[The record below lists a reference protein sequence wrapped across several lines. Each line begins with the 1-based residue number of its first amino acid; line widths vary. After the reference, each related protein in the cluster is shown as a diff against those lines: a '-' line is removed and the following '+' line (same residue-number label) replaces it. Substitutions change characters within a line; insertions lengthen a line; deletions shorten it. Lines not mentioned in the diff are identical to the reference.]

1 MKCGISGVF
10 LFLMCDCCLR
20 CGRIRSKIETI
31 KNEKEEEILLSKG
44 KVKSVQPRKKRI
56 ADEILFQVG
65 KSVLLVFLVVA
76 VVAVFMVR
84 WLVTSSKESEL
95 TLQSVSASHQLTGFF
110 ERYASGSEQL
120 SVNPEIKSLLLETKP
135 GNSILES
142 EKMETVRQNLINV
155 QKADSENILAAWIAD
170 VDTNTLT
177 QSDGYTSGDDWD
189 ITKRVWYEPCVQ
201 TGKTVLTEPYLDS
214 ATEKIILSAV
224 TPVFDD
230 STGEMVGVAGL
241 DVSMEHLTKVMGEY
255 KIGNSGYVF
264 LVSSEGT
271 VIYHPEEK
279 LKQKN
284 ITEIDASQN
293 VVDAITAGKEKF
305 LKYKVAGATK
315 YGVVEPVGDL
325 GYTVISNI
333 PFSEYYA
340 LLIRMIVILIVLFAA
355 GIVLIVLSIRQS
367 ATSLS
372 KPIMEL
378 NHTAQQLAQGDL
390 DVLLEITSEDE
401 IGELGDSIGKTVA
414 RLKEYI
420 VYIDETADVLSRLA
434 NGKLSIELQNDYV
447 GEFQKIKNAL
457 INISDSMNDVMKGI
471 SESSG
476 QVSMGASGLADASR
490 MLAEGAQT
498 QATAVQ
504 ELAGTTNT
512 ITEQVEES
520 RREAER
526 SAQATIRITEMM
538 EQNQDQMKLMMGAMN
553 EIRETSQQVVG
564 IIQTI
569 EGIAE
574 QTNLLS
580 LNASIEAAR
589 AGELGKGFA
598 VVADEIGK
606 LALESSKAASMT
618 RELIGVSMEEI
629 NKGNDIANG
638 VMSSLEKSVDAV
650 GKVNEMIRKTAESA
664 ALQAENVKQ
673 IRMGIDEIAQG
684 VNDNS
689 AVSEETYATS
699 EQLAT
704 QTVSLNEMV
713 QKFEL
718 K

>member
-1 MKCGISGVF
+1 M
-10 LFLMCDCCLR
+10 
-20 CGRIRSKIETI
+20 
-31 KNEKEEEILLSKG
+31 SKG
-44 KVKSVQPRKKRI
+44 KGKSVQPKKKRM

-65 KSVLLVFLVVA
+65 RSVLLVFLVVA
-76 VVAVFMVR
+76 IVAIFMVR
-84 WLVTSSKESEL
+84 WIIVSSKESEL
-95 TLQSVSASHQLTGFF
+95 TLQSLSASNQLTGFF
-110 ERYASGSEQL
+110 EQYASGSAQL
-120 SVNPEIKSLLLETKP
+120 AVNPEVKSVLLETKP
-135 GNSILES
+135 GSTLSEA
-142 EKMETVRQNLINV
+142 EKMGTVQQNLINI
-155 QKADSENILAAWIAD
+155 QKADAENIMTVWIAD
-170 VDTNTLT
+170 VDTSSLI
-177 QSDGYTSGDDWD
+177 QSDGYTAGDDWV
-189 ITKRVWYEPCVQ
+189 ITERVWYDRCVE
-201 TGKTVLTEPYLDS
+201 TGKTVLTEPYVDPS
-214 ATEKIILSAV
+214 TEKIILSAV
-224 TPVFDD
+224 TPVYDD
-230 STGEMVGVAGL
+230 STGEMLGVTGL
-241 DVSMEHLTKVMGEY
+241 DVSLEHLAAVMEGY
-255 KIGNSGYVF
+255 KIGNSGYVL
-264 LVSSEGT
+264 LVTSEGT
-271 VIYHPEEK
+271 VIYHPQKEME
-279 LKQKN
+279 QKN
-284 ITEIDASQN
+284 IAEADVSQN
-293 VVDAITAGKEKF
+293 VVDAVKAGKEQF
-305 LKYKVAGATK
+305 LKYKTGGTTK
-315 YGVVEPVGDL
+315 YGVAEPVGDL
-325 GYTVISNI
+325 GYIVISNI

-340 LLIRMIVILIVLFAA
+340 LLIRMVIILVILFAG

-367 ATSLS
+367 AASLS

-378 NHTAQQLAQGDL
+378 NHTAQQLAEGDL

-420 VYIDETADVLSRLA
+420 VYIDETAEVLSQIA
-434 NGKLSIELQNDYV
+434 AGKLSIQLKNDYV
-447 GEFQKIKNAL
+447 GEFQKIKDAL
-457 INISDSMNDVMKGI
+457 INISESMNDVMKGI
-471 SESSG
+471 SESSE
-476 QVSMGASGLADASR
+476 QVSVGASELADASQ

-498 QATAVQ
+498 QAAAVQ
-504 ELAGTTNT
+504 ELANTTNT
-512 ITEQVEES
+512 VTEQVEES
-520 RREAER
+520 QRHAEK
-526 SAQATIRITEMM
+526 SADATVRITEMM
-538 EQNQDQMKLMMGAMN
+538 EQNQDKMKLMMDAMN

-618 RELIGVSMEEI
+618 RDLIGVSMEEI

-638 VMSSLEKSVDAV
+638 VMNSLEKSVDAV

-673 IRMGIDEIAQG
+673 IRKGVDEMAQG

-718 K
+718 KD

>member
-1 MKCGISGVF
+1 MK
-10 LFLMCDCCLR
+10 
-20 CGRIRSKIETI
+20 
-31 KNEKEEEILLSKG
+31 KG
-44 KVKSVQPRKKRI
+44 EVKSTQPKKKRI

-65 KSVLLVFLVVA
+65 RSVLLVFLVVA
-76 VVAVFMVR
+76 VVAILMVR
-84 WLVTSSKESEL
+84 WIIVSSKESEL
-95 TLQSVSASHQLTGFF
+95 TLQSLSASHQLTGFF
-110 ERYASGSEQL
+110 EQYASGSAQL
-120 SVNPEIKSLLLETKP
+120 AVNPEIKSVLLETTP
-135 GNSILES
+135 GKTLSEA

-155 QKADSENILAAWIAD
+155 QKADAENILAAWIAD
-170 VDTNTLT
+170 LDTSSLT
-177 QSDGYTSGDDWD
+177 QSDGYTSGDDWK
-189 ITKRVWYEPCVQ
+189 ITERVWYDACVQ
-201 TGKTVLTEPYLDS
+201 TGTTVLTEPYVDP

-230 STGEMVGVAGL
+230 STGEMIGVTGL
-241 DVSMEHLTKVMGEY
+241 DVSMEHLTEVMGKY
-255 KIGNSGYVF
+255 KIGDNGYVF
-264 LVSSEGT
+264 LVTSEGT
-271 VIYHPEEK
+271 VIYHPQEDM
-279 LKQKN
+279 KQKN
-284 ITEIDASQN
+284 IADADVSQN
-293 VVDAITAGKEKF
+293 VADAVKAGKEQF
-305 LKYKVAGATK
+305 LKYKAGGTTK
-315 YGVVEPVGDL
+315 YGVAEPVGDL
-325 GYTVISNI
+325 GYIVISNM

-340 LLIRMIVILIVLFAA
+340 LLIRMIIILVVLFVA

-367 ATSLS
+367 AASLS

-378 NHTAQQLAQGDL
+378 NHTAQQLAEGDL

-401 IGELGDSIGKTVA
+401 IGELGDSIGRTVA

-420 VYIDETADVLSRLA
+420 VYIDETAEVLARIA
-434 NGKLSIELQNDYV
+434 DGKLSIELKNDYV
-447 GEFQKIKNAL
+447 GEFQKIKDAL

-471 SESSG
+471 SESSE
-476 QVSMGASGLADASR
+476 QVSVGASELADASQ

-498 QATAVQ
+498 QAAAVQ
-504 ELAGTTNT
+504 ELANTTNT
-512 ITEQVEES
+512 VTDQVEES
-520 RREAER
+520 RRDAEK
-526 SAQATIRITEMM
+526 SAQATVRITEMM
-538 EQNQDQMKLMMGAMN
+538 EQNQDKMKLMMGAMN

-650 GKVNEMIRKTAESA
+650 DKVNEMIRKTAESA
-664 ALQAENVKQ
+664 ALQADNVKQ
-673 IRMGIDEIAQG
+673 IRIGIDNIAQG

-704 QTVSLNEMV
+704 QTVSLNDMV

-718 K
+718 KD

>member
-1 MKCGISGVF
+1 MK
-10 LFLMCDCCLR
+10 
-20 CGRIRSKIETI
+20 
-31 KNEKEEEILLSKG
+31 KG
-44 KVKSVQPRKKRI
+44 EVKSTQPKKKRI

-65 KSVLLVFLVVA
+65 RSVLLVFLVVA
-76 VVAVFMVR
+76 VVAILMVR
-84 WLVTSSKESEL
+84 WIIVSSKESEL
-95 TLQSVSASHQLTGFF
+95 TLQSLSASHQLTGFF
-110 ERYASGSEQL
+110 EQYASGSAQL
-120 SVNPEIKSLLLETKP
+120 AVNPEIKSVLLETTP
-135 GNSILES
+135 GKTLSEA

-155 QKADSENILAAWIAD
+155 QKADAENILAAWIAD
-170 VDTNTLT
+170 LDTSSLT
-177 QSDGYTSGDDWD
+177 QSDGYTSGDDWK
-189 ITKRVWYEPCVQ
+189 ITERVWYDACVQ
-201 TGKTVLTEPYLDS
+201 TGTTVLTEPYVDP

-230 STGEMVGVAGL
+230 STGEMIGVTGL
-241 DVSMEHLTKVMGEY
+241 DVSMEHLTEVMGKY
-255 KIGNSGYVF
+255 KIGNNGYVF
-264 LVSSEGT
+264 LVTSEGT
-271 VIYHPEEK
+271 VIYHPQEDM
-279 LKQKN
+279 KQKN
-284 ITEIDASQN
+284 IADADVSQN
-293 VVDAITAGKEKF
+293 VADAVKAGKEQF
-305 LKYKVAGATK
+305 LKYKAGGTTK
-315 YGVVEPVGDL
+315 YGVAEPVGDL
-325 GYTVISNI
+325 GYIVISNM

-340 LLIRMIVILIVLFAA
+340 LLIRMIIILVVLFVA

-367 ATSLS
+367 AASLS

-378 NHTAQQLAQGDL
+378 NHTAQQLAEGDL

-401 IGELGDSIGKTVA
+401 IGELGDSIGRTVA

-420 VYIDETADVLSRLA
+420 VYIDETAEVLARIA
-434 NGKLSIELQNDYV
+434 DGKLSIELKNDYV
-447 GEFQKIKNAL
+447 GEFQKIKDAL

-471 SESSG
+471 SESSE
-476 QVSMGASGLADASR
+476 QVSVGASELADASQ

-498 QATAVQ
+498 QAAAVQ
-504 ELAGTTNT
+504 ELANTTNT
-512 ITEQVEES
+512 VTDQVEES
-520 RREAER
+520 RRDAEK
-526 SAQATIRITEMM
+526 SAQATVRITEMM
-538 EQNQDQMKLMMGAMN
+538 EQNQDKMKLMMGAMN

-650 GKVNEMIRKTAESA
+650 DKVNEMIRKTAESA
-664 ALQAENVKQ
+664 ALQADNVKQ
-673 IRMGIDEIAQG
+673 IRIGIDNIAQG

-704 QTVSLNEMV
+704 QTVSLNDMV

-718 K
+718 KD

>member
-1 MKCGISGVF
+1 MK
-10 LFLMCDCCLR
+10 
-20 CGRIRSKIETI
+20 
-31 KNEKEEEILLSKG
+31 KG
-44 KVKSVQPRKKRI
+44 EVKSTQPKKKRI

-65 KSVLLVFLVVA
+65 RSVLLVFLVVA
-76 VVAVFMVR
+76 VVAILMVR
-84 WLVTSSKESEL
+84 WIIVSSKESEL
-95 TLQSVSASHQLTGFF
+95 TLQSLSASHQLTGFF
-110 ERYASGSEQL
+110 EQYASGSAQL
-120 SVNPEIKSLLLETKP
+120 AVNPEIKSVLLETTP
-135 GNSILES
+135 GKTLSEA
-142 EKMETVRQNLINV
+142 EKMETVRQNLMNV
-155 QKADSENILAAWIAD
+155 QKADAENIMAVWIAD
-170 VDTNTLT
+170 LDTSSFI
-177 QSDGYTSGDDWD
+177 QSDGYTSGDDWN
-189 ITKRVWYEPCVQ
+189 ITERVWYDACVE
-201 TGKTVLTEPYLDS
+201 TGTTVLTEPYVDLE
-214 ATEKIILSAV
+214 TEKVILSAV

-230 STGEMVGVAGL
+230 STGEMIGVTGL
-241 DVSMEHLTKVMGEY
+241 DVSMEHLTEVMGKY
-255 KIGNSGYVF
+255 KIGNNGYVF
-264 LVSSEGT
+264 LVTSEGT
-271 VIYHPEEK
+271 VIYHPQEDM
-279 LKQKN
+279 KQKN
-284 ITEIDASQN
+284 IADADVSQN
-293 VVDAITAGKEKF
+293 VADAVKAGKEQF
-305 LKYKVAGATK
+305 LKYKVGGTTK
-315 YGVVEPVGDL
+315 YGVAEPVGDL
-325 GYTVISNI
+325 GYIVISNM

-340 LLIRMIVILIVLFAA
+340 LLIRMIIILVVLFVA

-367 ATSLS
+367 AASLS

-378 NHTAQQLAQGDL
+378 NHTAQQLAEGDL

-401 IGELGDSIGKTVA
+401 IGELGDSIGRTVA

-420 VYIDETADVLSRLA
+420 VYIDETAEVLSRIA
-434 NGKLSIELQNDYV
+434 DGKLGIELKNDYV
-447 GEFQKIKNAL
+447 GEFQKIKDAL

-471 SESSG
+471 SQSSE
-476 QVSMGASGLADASR
+476 QVSVGASELADASQ

-498 QATAVQ
+498 QAAAVQ
-504 ELAGTTNT
+504 ELANTTNT
-512 ITEQVEES
+512 VTDQVEES
-520 RREAER
+520 RRDAEK
-526 SAQATIRITEMM
+526 SAQATVRITEMM
-538 EQNQDQMKLMMGAMN
+538 EQNQDKMKLMMGAMN

-650 GKVNEMIRKTAESA
+650 DKVNEMIRKTAESA
-664 ALQAENVKQ
+664 ALQADNVKQ
-673 IRMGIDEIAQG
+673 IRIGIDNIAQG

-704 QTVSLNEMV
+704 QTVSLNDMV

-718 K
+718 KD

>member
-1 MKCGISGVF
+1 LK
-10 LFLMCDCCLR
+10 
-20 CGRIRSKIETI
+20 
-31 KNEKEEEILLSKG
+31 KG
-44 KVKSVQPRKKRI
+44 EVKSTQPKKKRI

-65 KSVLLVFLVVA
+65 RSVLLVFLVVA
-76 VVAVFMVR
+76 VVAILMVR
-84 WLVTSSKESEL
+84 WIIVSSKESEL
-95 TLQSVSASHQLTGFF
+95 TLQSLSASHQLTGFF
-110 ERYASGSEQL
+110 EQYASGSAQL
-120 SVNPEIKSLLLETKP
+120 AVNPEIKSVLLETTP
-135 GNSILES
+135 GKTLSEA
-142 EKMETVRQNLINV
+142 EKMETVRQNLMNV
-155 QKADSENILAAWIAD
+155 QKADAENIMAVWIAD
-170 VDTNTLT
+170 LDTSSFI
-177 QSDGYTSGDDWD
+177 QSDGYTSGDDWN
-189 ITKRVWYEPCVQ
+189 ITERVWYDACVE
-201 TGKTVLTEPYLDS
+201 TGTTVLTEPYVDLE
-214 ATEKIILSAV
+214 TEKVILSAV

-230 STGEMVGVAGL
+230 STGEMIGVTGL
-241 DVSMEHLTKVMGEY
+241 DVSMEHLTEVMGEY
-255 KIGNSGYVF
+255 KIGNNGYVF
-264 LVSSEGT
+264 LVTSEGT
-271 VIYHPEEK
+271 IIYHPQEDMQ
-279 LKQKN
+279 QKN
-284 ITEIDASQN
+284 IADADVSQN
-293 VVDAITAGKEKF
+293 VADAVKAGKEQF
-305 LKYKVAGATK
+305 LKYKVGGTTK
-315 YGVVEPVGDL
+315 YGVAEPVGDL
-325 GYTVISNI
+325 GYIVISNM

-340 LLIRMIVILIVLFAA
+340 LLIRMIIILVVLFVA

-367 ATSLS
+367 AASLS

-378 NHTAQQLAQGDL
+378 NHTAQQLAEGDL

-401 IGELGDSIGKTVA
+401 IGELGDSIGRTVA

-420 VYIDETADVLSRLA
+420 VYIDETAEVLSRIA
-434 NGKLSIELQNDYV
+434 DGKLGIELKNDYV
-447 GEFQKIKNAL
+447 GEFQKIKDAL

-471 SESSG
+471 SQSSE
-476 QVSMGASGLADASR
+476 QVSVGASELADASQ

-498 QATAVQ
+498 QAAAVQ
-504 ELAGTTNT
+504 ELANTTNT
-512 ITEQVEES
+512 VTEQVEES
-520 RREAER
+520 RRDAEK
-526 SAQATIRITEMM
+526 SAQATVRITEMM
-538 EQNQDQMKLMMGAMN
+538 EQNQDKMKLMMGAMN

-650 GKVNEMIRKTAESA
+650 DKVNEMIRKTAESA
-664 ALQAENVKQ
+664 ALQADNVKQ
-673 IRMGIDEIAQG
+673 IRIGIDNIAQG

-704 QTVSLNEMV
+704 QTVSLNDMV

-718 K
+718 KD

>member
-1 MKCGISGVF
+1 MK
-10 LFLMCDCCLR
+10 
-20 CGRIRSKIETI
+20 
-31 KNEKEEEILLSKG
+31 KG
-44 KVKSVQPRKKRI
+44 EVKSTQPKKKRI

-65 KSVLLVFLVVA
+65 RSVLLVFLVVA
-76 VVAVFMVR
+76 VVAILMVR
-84 WLVTSSKESEL
+84 WIIVSSKESEL
-95 TLQSVSASHQLTGFF
+95 TLQSLSASHQLTGFF
-110 ERYASGSEQL
+110 EQYASGSAQL
-120 SVNPEIKSLLLETKP
+120 AVNPEIKSVLLETTP
-135 GNSILES
+135 GKTLSEA
-142 EKMETVRQNLINV
+142 EKMETVRQNLMNV
-155 QKADSENILAAWIAD
+155 QKADAENIMAVWIAD
-170 VDTNTLT
+170 LDTSSFI
-177 QSDGYTSGDDWD
+177 QSDGYTSGDDWN
-189 ITKRVWYEPCVQ
+189 ITERVWYDACVQ
-201 TGKTVLTEPYLDS
+201 TGTTVLTEPYVDLE
-214 ATEKIILSAV
+214 TEKVILSAV

-230 STGEMVGVAGL
+230 STGEMIGVTGL
-241 DVSMEHLTKVMGEY
+241 DVSMEHLTEVMGEY
-255 KIGNSGYVF
+255 KIGNNGYVF
-264 LVSSEGT
+264 LVTSEGT
-271 VIYHPEEK
+271 IIYHPQEDMQ
-279 LKQKN
+279 QKN
-284 ITEIDASQN
+284 IADADVSQN
-293 VVDAITAGKEKF
+293 VADAVKAGKEQF
-305 LKYKVAGATK
+305 LKYKVGGTTK
-315 YGVVEPVGDL
+315 YGVAEPVGDL
-325 GYTVISNI
+325 GYIVISNM

-340 LLIRMIVILIVLFAA
+340 LLIRMIIILVVLFVA

-367 ATSLS
+367 AASLS

-378 NHTAQQLAQGDL
+378 NHTAQQLAEGDL

-401 IGELGDSIGKTVA
+401 IGELGDSIGRTVA

-420 VYIDETADVLSRLA
+420 VYIDETAEVLSRIA
-434 NGKLSIELQNDYV
+434 DGKLGIELKNDYV
-447 GEFQKIKNAL
+447 GEFQKIKDAL

-471 SESSG
+471 SQSSE
-476 QVSMGASGLADASR
+476 QVSVGASELADASQ

-498 QATAVQ
+498 QAAAVQ
-504 ELAGTTNT
+504 ELANTTNT
-512 ITEQVEES
+512 VTEQVEES
-520 RREAER
+520 RRDAEK
-526 SAQATIRITEMM
+526 SAQATVRITEMM
-538 EQNQDQMKLMMGAMN
+538 EQNQDKMKLMMGAMN

-650 GKVNEMIRKTAESA
+650 DKVNEMIRKTAESA
-664 ALQAENVKQ
+664 ALQADNVKQ
-673 IRMGIDEIAQG
+673 IRIGIDNIAQG

-704 QTVSLNEMV
+704 QTVSLNDMV

-718 K
+718 KD

>member
-1 MKCGISGVF
+1 MK
-10 LFLMCDCCLR
+10 
-20 CGRIRSKIETI
+20 
-31 KNEKEEEILLSKG
+31 KG
-44 KVKSVQPRKKRI
+44 EVKSTQPKKKRI

-65 KSVLLVFLVVA
+65 RSVLLVFLVVA
-76 VVAVFMVR
+76 VVAILMVR
-84 WLVTSSKESEL
+84 WIIVSSKESEL
-95 TLQSVSASHQLTGFF
+95 TLQSLSASHQLTGFF
-110 ERYASGSEQL
+110 EQYASGSAQL
-120 SVNPEIKSLLLETKP
+120 AVNPEIKSVLLETTP
-135 GNSILES
+135 GKTLSEA
-142 EKMETVRQNLINV
+142 EKMETVRQNLMNV
-155 QKADSENILAAWIAD
+155 QKADAENIMAVWIAD
-170 VDTNTLT
+170 LDTSSFI
-177 QSDGYTSGDDWD
+177 QSDGYTSGDDWN
-189 ITKRVWYEPCVQ
+189 ITERVWYDACVE
-201 TGKTVLTEPYLDS
+201 TGTTVLTEPYVDLE
-214 ATEKIILSAV
+214 TEKVILSAV

-230 STGEMVGVAGL
+230 STGEMIGVTGL
-241 DVSMEHLTKVMGEY
+241 DVSMEHLTEVMGEY
-255 KIGNSGYVF
+255 KIGNNGYVF
-264 LVSSEGT
+264 LVTSEGII
-271 VIYHPEEK
+271 IYHPQEDMQ
-279 LKQKN
+279 QKN
-284 ITEIDASQN
+284 IADADVSQN
-293 VVDAITAGKEKF
+293 VADAVKAGKEQF
-305 LKYKVAGATK
+305 LKYKVGGTTK
-315 YGVVEPVGDL
+315 YGVAEPVGDL
-325 GYTVISNI
+325 GYIVISNM

-340 LLIRMIVILIVLFAA
+340 LLIRMIIILVVLFVA

-367 ATSLS
+367 AASLS

-378 NHTAQQLAQGDL
+378 NHTAQQLAEGDL

-401 IGELGDSIGKTVA
+401 IGELGDSIGRTVA

-420 VYIDETADVLSRLA
+420 VYIDETAEVLSRIA
-434 NGKLSIELQNDYV
+434 DGKLGIELKNDYV
-447 GEFQKIKNAL
+447 GEFQKIKDAL

-471 SESSG
+471 SQSSE
-476 QVSMGASGLADASR
+476 QVSVGASELADASQ

-498 QATAVQ
+498 QAAAVQ
-504 ELAGTTNT
+504 ELANTTNT
-512 ITEQVEES
+512 VTEQVEES
-520 RREAER
+520 RRDAEK
-526 SAQATIRITEMM
+526 SAQATVRITEMM
-538 EQNQDQMKLMMGAMN
+538 EQNQDKMKLMMGAMN

-650 GKVNEMIRKTAESA
+650 DKVNEMIRKTAESA
-664 ALQAENVKQ
+664 ALQADNVKQ
-673 IRMGIDEIAQG
+673 IRIGIDNIAQG

-704 QTVSLNEMV
+704 QTVSLNDMV

-718 K
+718 KD